1 MAKMLTDVKNEFKTR
16 PLDSWSRAGE
26 LRTQLYKNMCEA
38 REKGKLLVA
47 GGTAIPYE
55 LMAGLG
61 DFEVL
66 AGETYGGMVATDDS
80 LALEC
85 FEALEAEGHGREG
98 CGYYRLMLGSMFLGR
113 GPWGDFPRPDL
124 VVQLNACDSQG
135 KSGQVVA
142 EHFDVPLF
150 CFDVPLTTFME
161 PATRDQYVDYFASQY
176 HDFVDWVQ
184 RVTGRTYDDERLIAA
199 INNTTRSH
207 YLWARICILNQAV
220 PAPLDERA
228 LFTLFTPLLLNRDRP
243 EVVAFYE
250 GLLDEVQDRVNN
262 GISALGVEKYRLLHE
277 GQPPWFNL
285 GLFRYPARY
294 GAVFVGSVYTFCIGQ
309 SPYVVGPE
317 GNWEPKKPPAEQG
330 ITLRTRE
337 EALRFLAEWNT
348 DAQFFKR
355 ILHVPG
361 KLETVFRAVREWHA
375 QGVVIHLNRGC
386 PGYNE
391 GNMELRM
398 ALQKEG
404 IPCMTYE
411 ASMTD
416 RRDFTEAPVMDA
428 IDTFMESL

>member
-1 MAKMLTDVKNEFKTR
+1 MQDVKYKTK
-16 PLDSWSRAGE
+16 PLDCWPRAGE
-26 LRTQLYKNMCEA
+26 LRNKLYQDMCEA
-38 REKGKLLVA
+38 KEKGKLLVA

-55 LMAGLG
+55 LIAGLG
-61 DFEVL
+61 DFELL

-80 LALEC
+80 LALDC
-85 FEALEAEGHGREG
+85 FEALEVAGHGREG
-98 CGYYRLMLGSMFLGR
+98 CGYYRLMMGSMFLGR
-113 GPWGDFPRPDL
+113 GPWGPFPHPDL

-135 KSGQVVA
+135 KSGQVVS
-142 EHFDVPLF
+142 EHFGVPLF

-161 PATRDQYVDYFASQY
+161 LGEREECVDYFASQY
-176 HDFVDWVQ
+176 HDFVDWGE
-184 RVTGRTYDDERLIAA
+184 RVTGRTYDDERLIQA
-199 INNTTRSH
+199 IYNTTRTH
-207 YLWARICILNQAV
+207 YLWAQTCILNQTI

-228 LFTLFTPLLLNRDRP
+228 LFTLFTPLLLNRCHP

-250 GLLDEVQDRVNN
+250 ALLDEVKERVKE
-262 GISALGVEKYRLLHE
+262 GISALGVERYRLLHE

-285 GLFRYPARY
+285 GLFRYPTKY
-294 GAVFVGSVYTFCIGQ
+294 GAAFIGSVYTFCIGQ

-317 GNWEPKKPPAEQG
+317 GTWEPKKPPQEQG
-330 ITLRTRE
+330 ISLRTRE
-337 EALRFLAEWNT
+337 DALRFLAEWNT
-348 DAQFFKR
+348 DSQFFKR

-361 KLETVFRAVREWHA
+361 KLETVFRLIREWHA

-391 GNMELRM
+391 GNMELRL

-416 RRDFTEAPVMDA
+416 RRDFTEAQVMDA
-428 IDTFMESL
+428 MDTFLENL